1 MTKILMLSSVA
12 AISAIVAMPWGAQPA
27 RSSQDWLAKA
37 QSEFATK
44 ARDAVIQRKI
54 GADAGT
60 AVPNTIQA
68 PSTVEA
74 ADQPAA
80 IRSQPA
86 AMPAV
91 VAVQDVPATP
101 ERDSS
106 TAMVLASAPTQTM
119 ITPPAKPA
127 LDEPIPPPAVVPVA
141 APAREDSKPADVLS
155 QQPVDATP
163 AQPAPAVSTAAPT
176 TAPAK
181 VAEPA
186 ARNETTQKPRR
197 ASKAVA
203 SAQSSRRS
211 GSSNALEERGLQA
224 LRQHAPD
231 IAAMVARYM

>member
-54 GADAGT
+54 GADAG
-60 AVPNTIQA
+60 VA
-68 PSTVEA
+68 PASTTQPPSVAEA

-80 IRSQPA
+80 PRPPA
-86 AMPAV
+86 AVPAV
-91 VAVQDVPATP
+91 AAAKDVPATP
-101 ERDSS
+101 EREPG

-127 LDEPIPPPAVVPVA
+127 LEEPTPPPAVVPVA

-155 QQPVDATP
+155 QQPVDAAP

-181 VAEPA
+181 IAEPA

-203 SAQSSRRS
+203 SAHTSNRP
-211 GSSNALEERGLQA
+211 GSTMEERGLQA